1 MKLFIALLSFA
12 FVSSAVV
19 ADDVMWR
26 GLVIEPENRCSDY
39 DKKKQYPYPQSVE
52 DDIIAAM
59 DGKIYGPYTGKYFKK
74 KTETDI
80 EHIVAAA
87 EAHDSGLCAST
98 KEQRKAFAVDPLN
111 LTLAAPDINRCNDPM
126 GKCAYDA
133 AEWLPPKNKCWYAN
147 RILEIKTKYSLSVDK
162 FEADILEA
170 ILQNCHSSEMIFT
183 KKR

>member
-1 MKLFIALLSFA
+1 MKFFTIVAILLLFSLSIEA
-12 FVSSAVV
+12 QTET
-19 ADDVMWR
+19 WR
-26 GLVIEPENRCSDY
+26 GLVVEPENRCSDY
-39 DKKKQYPYPQSVE
+39 DKKKQYPYPPSVE

-59 DGKIYGPYTGKYFKK
+59 DGKIYGPYTGKYFDDKRK
-74 KTETDI
+74 TDI

-87 EAHDSGLCAST
+87 EAHDSGLCAGT

-147 RILEIKTKYSLSVDK
+147 RIVQIKTKYSLSVDK

-170 ILQNCHSSEMIFT
+170 ILQNCHSSEMVFT
-183 KKR
+183 KK